1 MNTSPTGKELSI
13 NGMIQFGEV
22 ALNDEAEAFRRQM
35 NHELIE
41 LMRSLPGAAHADA
54 AVFFMQDLGIPFIPE
69 FDYFRPYAAPAWSI
83 LYWLEQHPAMA
94 PFLKTEDRNHART
107 AHAMALFLH
116 LLDDHLNDG
125 QLAATH
131 LNLLLRSQA
140 WLKMNAALT
149 PLSAGVDGGAEI
161 VRDFIDAY
169 YASIGSPPPADTL
182 DGYGSHF
189 RKQMATGMIVPVLLA
204 IKLTGDEA
212 FSIALEEAYGAFGI
226 AWRLLDDLQDLEA
239 DMRTGSHSGIYFALP
254 PDIQP
259 LWGQKSHVAEV
270 LVAIE
275 RSGIR
280 ETLEE
285 RIYLELAFAAAT
297 LEKIQMPGLA
307 EECRSLAR
315 PFIGRF
321 LPSARPLT

>member
-1 MNTSPTGKELSI
+1 MNATPLEKELSTDR
-13 NGMIQFGEV
+13 MSRFGEV
-22 ALNDEAEAFRRQM
+22 ALSDGANAFRREM
-35 NHELIE
+35 NRELMA
-41 LMRSLPGAAHADA
+41 LMRSLPDATHTDA

-69 FDYFRPYAAPAWSI
+69 FDYFRPYVAPAWSI

-94 PFLKTEDRNHART
+94 PFLKAEDRNHART

-149 PLSAGVDGGAEI
+149 PLSDGVDGGADI

-182 DGYGSHF
+182 DGYCSHF

-204 IKLTGDEA
+204 MKMTGDENV
-212 FSIALEEAYGAFGI
+212 STALEEAYGAFGI
-226 AWRLLDDLQDLEA
+226 AWRLLDDVQDLDA

-259 LWGQKSHVAEV
+259 LWGQTSQVAEV
-270 LVAIE
+270 REAIE
-275 RSGIR
+275 RSGTR

-285 RIYLELAFAAAT
+285 RIYLELASAAAT
-297 LEKIQMPGLA
+297 LEKIQMTGLA

-315 PFIGRF
+315 PFKGRF
-321 LPSARPLT
+321 PSSSGPMP